1 MMSPMISGLQKTTN
15 YRVVLPFYLY
25 AALGFLAGTLFLLF
39 STEMVG
45 AHYFN
50 PQALAIT
57 HTMALAWGTMIIFG
71 ASHQLLPVL
80 VEGKLDSDF
89 MAYLTFGFAALG
101 IPLLVYAFFVFDTGW
116 AMQVGGGMVN
126 IAVICYLANV
136 LGSSFKSDRRNVHA
150 WFVITATLWLFA
162 TTFFGFLL
170 VLNFRTPILPSNS
183 VDYLSI
189 HAHLGIVGWF
199 LLMVIGV
206 GSRLIPM
213 FLISKYCNNRILWW
227 IFALIN
233 TSLISFSLMFLAKY
247 PTGLFYIPIGF
258 SLMAIV
264 LFGFFCYS
272 AYQVRIR
279 KSVDEQ
285 VKTSLISVAQ
295 MILPLLALVAA
306 LAFLPQGQFPR
317 MALLYGFCIFFGWI
331 TAIVLGMTFKTM
343 PFIIWNKV
351 YHKKA
356 HQGRTPAPKELFNER
371 VFTWMLY
378 LYLIGFVLFLV
389 GIILLYPNF
398 LKAGALSLLFAAIL
412 YVYNVFLTA
421 THRARRAK
429 PEIES
434 TPESNIKHL

>member
-15 YRVVLPFYLY
+15 HRVVLPFYVY
-25 AALGFLAGTLFLLF
+25 AALGFLAGTILLLY
-39 STEMVG
+39 STDMVG

-80 VEGKLDSDF
+80 IEGKLDSDL

-101 IPLLVYAFFVFDTGW
+101 IPLLVYAFFVFDMGW
-116 AMQVGGGMVN
+116 TMQIGGGMVN

-136 LGSSFKSDRRNVHA
+136 LGSSFKSSRRNIHA
-150 WFVITATLWLFA
+150 WFVITSTLWLFA

-170 VLNFRTPILPSNS
+170 VLNFRTPILPGNS

-213 FLISKYCNNRILWW
+213 FLISKYSNNRMLWW
-227 IFALIN
+227 IFILIN
-233 TSLISFSLMFLAKY
+233 TSLISFSLLFLYDFPNTLLYLPIALGLIAI
-247 PTGLFYIPIGF
+247 GLFGRY
-258 SLMAIV
+258 
-264 LFGFFCYS
+264 CYK
-272 AYQVRIR
+272 AYKIRIR

-285 VKTSLISVAQ
+285 VRTSLISVAQ
-295 MILPLLALVAA
+295 MLLPFIALITA
-306 LAFLPQGQFPR
+306 LAFLPQSHFPR
-317 MALLYGFCIFFGWI
+317 MAMLYGFCIFFGWI
-331 TAIVLGMTFKTM
+331 TAIILGMTFKTM

-356 HQGRTPAPKELFNER
+356 HQGKTPAPKELFNNLIYKL
-371 VFTWMLY
+371 MLY
-378 LYLIGFVLFLV
+378 LYLAGFALFVL
-389 GIILLYPNF
+389 GIIILHQLI
-398 LKAGALSLLFAAIL
+398 LKAGATALLLAAIL
-412 YVYNVFLTA
+412 YVYNVVITA
-421 THRARRAK
+421 GHRPK
-429 PEIES
+429 PSQNTNIGNEFK
-434 TPESNIKHL
+434 SNNT